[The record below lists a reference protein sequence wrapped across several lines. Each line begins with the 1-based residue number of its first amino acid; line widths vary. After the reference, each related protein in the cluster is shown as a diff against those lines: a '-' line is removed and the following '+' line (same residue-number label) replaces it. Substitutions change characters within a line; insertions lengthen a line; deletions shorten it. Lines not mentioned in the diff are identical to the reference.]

1 MENNIL
7 KVVFGANR
15 TSMENYAR
23 SASLWQ
29 YDYGQKLLIE
39 GVTLPMA
46 YEVHFSNKRHGNSV
60 TVIGDDTGVNIPDE
74 MLLSGQD
81 VYAWVYLHSTENDGE
96 TEYMVTIPVNKRAEP
111 TNDLPTQVQQDVID
125 QTIAALQAAVARS
138 ETNVTHYP
146 CIIDGYWYVWDAEQN
161 AFVNTEVSGHGEKG
175 DDGNGIARIELNPD
189 YTLTFY
195 YTNGTSYTTGSIRG
209 AQGPQGEPGPKGDK
223 GDKGDPG
230 KPMDI
235 IDDTAGAGETERAWS
250 ADKLVT
256 ELGTKADKTDTVLN
270 TTLSRGR
277 KENTTVGQYSI
288 AFGYDAEASGALSQ
302 AVGLYPTA
310 SGVASHAEGNSTTA
324 SGEHS
329 HAEGSGST
337 ASGVRSHAE
346 GYSTV
351 ATGPNS
357 HTEGNGASTA
367 QGAQSAHAE
376 GEWTQA
382 NAQAAHAEGMGTR
395 ADGYYAHS
403 EGDRTV
409 AAGNYGHAEGSQTA
423 ADGSASHAEGYK
435 ATANGNYSHVE
446 GDNTYAS
453 GQSSHAEGVRTEA
466 AGLGSHAEGYYSK
479 STGQYAHTEGARGD
493 IASKM
498 YNGVLYVVGA
508 SGARSHAEGL
518 GGVAAGT
525 EAHAE
530 GNGTYAIGDD
540 SHAEG
545 IDTKAIG
552 LSAHTEG
559 SYNIAS
565 GMCSHAEG
573 YSTIA
578 NGHNSHVSGRYNIAD
593 GNNNYAEII
602 GNGTGNA
609 TRSNAR
615 TLDWNGNEYLRGD
628 LYVNCNP
635 DGTGGTKVD
644 PSGGGDVSNK
654 ADKTDTVLLTT
665 LSRGRKANTTVGTAS
680 FAFGED
686 VTASG
691 MNSHAEG
698 GLNTAS
704 GSYSHAEGYN
714 TTASDDSAHAEG
726 ILTTAS
732 NDGAHAEGYTTTASG
747 IYAHAEGYQTA
758 AGGYYSHAEGRRSA
772 NSSST
777 TYDGVTYNYGASGT
791 GAHSEG
797 ENAVA
802 YGANSHAEGLST
814 IAIATQA
821 HAEGYGTVAS
831 GSQAHAEGSGTTAS
845 GQNAH
850 AEGAGTSA
858 SGQNAHAEGAGAQ
871 ATSDTAHAEGAGTRA
886 SGGGSHAEGG
896 GSVASGGYS
905 HAEGAGTVASGTQAH
920 AEGGGTQANGEY
932 SHAEGQ
938 GTKANAKESHAEGH
952 YTVAAGEA
960 SHVFGKFN
968 VADNYSDYPEWVSG
982 MSYAV
987 GDLVKVTTVVSGVTT
1002 VKGYKCYT
1010 ANSDTTFTESKW
1022 ARYDYLHYVEIVG
1035 NGEGPNEYA
1044 SNARTLDWGG
1054 NERLKGNVY
1063 VECNA
1068 DGSGGTKLPKDVQ
1081 VNGVSVVNNGV
1092 ANVPIASMDA
1102 PGVIKS
1108 SYEWGIGINSSG
1120 LAYVSGADNALIK
1133 QGTHGYRAIT
1143 PERQEVSTFYGL
1155 AKAAGNSDQSS
1166 SDNAVGVYT
1175 DDAKRK
1181 ITDMIEP
1188 QFRLIGDVTLSED
1201 TLIIDIKTD
1210 GNGLPFSLKEVIIN
1224 GVFETSSNTGNV
1236 GVNIN
1241 DGTMFESTSPYLTLN
1256 NALYS
1261 SKQTRQAILE
1271 IRGGRFFGSATGG
1284 NSATSYVVQNLTS
1297 NRNAMGMVEVSSID
1311 RIRIRSLN
1319 DYLIPSGSKVTVYGR

>member
-7 KVVFGANR
+7 KVVFGADR

-60 TVIGDDTGVNIPDE
+60 TVIGDDTGVDIPDE

-125 QTIAALQAAVARS
+125 QTIAALQAAVAKS

-175 DDGNGIARIELNPD
+175 DDGNGISRIELNPD

-209 AQGPQGEPGPKGDK
+209 ARGPQGEPGPKGDK

-277 KENTTVGQYSI
+277 KANTTTGTGSS
-288 AFGYDAEASGALSQ
+288 AFGNDVEASGAYSHVEGEW
-302 AVGLYPTA
+302 ATA
-310 SGVASHAEGNSTTA
+310 IGEASHAEGMST
-324 SGEHS
+324 
-329 HAEGSGST
+329 
-337 ASGVRSHAE
+337 R
-346 GYSTV
+346 
-351 ATGPNS
+351 
-357 HTEGNGASTA
+357 TEAN
-367 QGAQSAHAE
+367 SAHAE
-376 GEWTQA
+376 GEWTTA
-382 NAQAAHAEGMGTR
+382 HGTASHAEGKYTLSDS
-395 ADGYYAHS
+395 AFSHAEGYGSQSKGESSHAEGNYTKATSNYAHS
-403 EGDRTV
+403 EGNNTT
-409 AAGNYGHAEGSQTA
+409 ASGS
-423 ADGSASHAEGYK
+423 SSHAEGYK
-435 ATANGNYSHVE
+435 ATASNSYAHAE

-518 GGVAAGT
+518 GGIAAGT

-530 GNGTYAIGDD
+530 GNGTYAIGND

-545 IDTKAIG
+545 IETKAIG
-552 LSAHTEG
+552 YSSHAEG
-559 SYNIAS
+559 SYTTAKAIH
-565 GMCSHAEG
+565 SHAEG

-578 NGHNSHVSGRYNIAD
+578 SGNYSHVSGKHNVEDLNNRYV
-593 GNNNYAEII
+593 EII

-615 TLDWNGNEYLRGD
+615 SLDWDGNEYLRGD

-665 LSRGRKANTTVGTAS
+665 LSRGRKENTTVGTAS
-680 FAFGED
+680 FAFGD
-686 VTASG
+686 NVTASG
-691 MNSHAEG
+691 ASSHAEG
-698 GLNTAS
+698 TGTV
-704 GSYSHAEGYN
+704 
-714 TTASDDSAHAEG
+714 ASD
-726 ILTTAS
+726 L
-732 NDGAHAEGYTTTASG
+732 
-747 IYAHAEGYQTA
+747 
-758 AGGYYSHAEGRRSA
+758 
-772 NSSST
+772 
-777 TYDGVTYNYGASGT
+777 
-791 GAHSEG
+791 
-797 ENAVA
+797 
-802 YGANSHAEGLST
+802 
-814 IAIATQA
+814 QA
-821 HAEGYGTVAS
+821 HAEGYGTTAS
-831 GSQAHAEGSGTTAS
+831 GANSHAEGS
-845 GQNAH
+845 
-850 AEGAGTSA
+850 
-858 SGQNAHAEGAGAQ
+858 
-871 ATSDTAHAEGAGTRA
+871 GTRA

-896 GSVASGGYS
+896 GTVASGGYS
-905 HAEGAGTVASGTQAH
+905 HAEGGGSQSTGNGSH

-938 GTKANAKESHAEGH
+938 GAKANARESHAEGH
-952 YTVAAGEA
+952 LTVAMGET

-968 VADNYSDYPEWVSG
+968 VADNYSDYSEWVSG
-982 MSYAV
+982 TSYAV
-987 GDLVKVTTVVSGVTT
+987 GDLVKITTVVSGVTT
-1002 VKGYKCYT
+1002 VKGYKCYA
-1010 ANSDTTFTESKW
+1010 ANSDTTFDEYKW
-1022 ARYDYLHYVEIVG
+1022 ERYDYLHYVEIVG

-1044 SNARTLDWGG
+1044 SNARTLDWDG
-1054 NERLKGNVY
+1054 NERLMGDIY

-1092 ANVPIASMDA
+1092 ANVPVADFTN
-1102 PGVIKS
+1102 PGVVKIGAGLDVNATTKALYIDKAQDSYIKS
-1108 SYEWGIGINSSG
+1108 GSSSYYPIVPANQHTS
-1120 LAYVSGADNALIK
+1120 AFFA
-1133 QGTHGYRAIT
+1133 
-1143 PERQEVSTFYGL
+1143 L
-1155 AKAAGNSDQSS
+1155 AKAAGDITQASS
-1166 SDNAVGVYT
+1166 SNAVGQYT
-1175 DDAKRK
+1175 ETAKRK

-1201 TLIIDIKTD
+1201 TLIIDINTD

-1284 NSATSYVVQNLTS
+1284 NSATSYVAQNLTS